1 MIITI
6 GHFAVLLALV
16 LSLAQV
22 IVPLV
27 GAARQ
32 NTNIMHAGRILA
44 VINFVLVA
52 TGFFALMYAHI
63 TDDFSVLNVAMN
75 SHSAKPL
82 LYKIT
87 GTWASHEGSMMLWVL
102 ILTLFGAALSFLSPD
117 MPLIIRARALAVQ
130 GMTGVGFLAF
140 ILFTSD
146 PFMRLFPAPQDG
158 QDLNPL
164 LQDPGLA
171 FHPPGLYM
179 GYVGFS
185 SVFSLAAA
193 LLMTDDIDA
202 HWAKYLRPWVLGAWA
217 CLTMGIA
224 GGSWWAYY
232 ELGWGGW
239 WFWDPVENAALMPW
253 LAGTALLHSIATSMH
268 RGALLRWTLLLSIVT
283 FSLSLLGTFLVRS
296 GILTSVHTFAV
307 DPERGVFVLVLL
319 GLATGGALTLYA
331 VRAHKLPESPL
342 FTPISREG
350 ALLLNNLFICS
361 ACATLVTG
369 TLYPIILNALGG
381 GSVSVGA
388 PYFNA
393 TIVPLMLPVLF
404 IMGFAPF
411 LRWKQADL
419 RSVFGAMK
427 IALALALLATIVTLY
442 IYGFHHIMGVVALAL
457 GAWLVGGTIED
468 GLRHRLHIFVHL
480 PRLLGHAGIG
490 IAVIGMAGSVYN
502 QEYAFTMQQGDARDI
517 GGYHLSFIALNDIEG
532 ANYQAQRGTFTI
544 ARKGNQTI
552 LYPEWRFYPVQGMP
566 LSHVSLDFNILE
578 DLYLALGEEQ
588 IDQKGAQNHVVR
600 FQIHPLAPWIWIG
613 GIIAALG
620 GFVGALQAFSRPGS
634 SKRII

>member
-1 MIITI
+1 MINII
-6 GHFAVLLALV
+6 GHFAVLIALF
-16 LSLAQV
+16 LSLAQA

-32 NTNIMHAGRILA
+32 KSGSMQAGRVLA
-44 VINFVLVA
+44 VLNFILVA
-52 TGFFALMYAHI
+52 MGFFALMYGHV

-75 SHSAKPL
+75 SHSTKPL

-102 ILTLFGAALSFLSPD
+102 ILTVFGAAMSFVAPD
-117 MPLIIRARALAVQ
+117 MPLILRARALAVQ

-146 PFMRLFPAPQDG
+146 PFIRVFPAPLDG
-158 QDLNPL
+158 RDLNPL

-171 FHPPGLYM
+171 FHPPGLYL

-193 LLMTDDIDA
+193 LLMTRGVDA
-202 HWAKYLRPWVLGAWA
+202 RWAKWLRPWVLGSWA
-217 CLTMGIA
+217 CLTFGITM
-224 GGSWWAYY
+224 GSWWAYY

-253 LAGTALLHSIATSMH
+253 LAGTALLHSVVASAR
-268 RGALLRWTLLLSIVT
+268 RGALLRWTLLLSVVT

-307 DPERGVFVLVLL
+307 DPQRGVFVLALL
-319 GLATGGALTLYA
+319 GIATGGALVLYA
-331 VRAHKLPESPL
+331 SRAHQLPEGTL
-342 FTPISREG
+342 FAPMSREG
-350 ALLLNNLFICS
+350 ALLVNNLFICT

-369 TLYPIILNALGG
+369 TLYPLLLDAVGG
-381 GSVSVGA
+381 GTVSVGA

-404 IMGFAPF
+404 VMGFAPF
-411 LRWKQADL
+411 LKWDHADL
-419 RSVFGAMK
+419 RMALSAMK
-427 IALALALLATIVTLY
+427 VATGLLCLAVVGGLY
-442 IYGFHHIMGVVALAL
+442 FYGDHHIIGVVALAL
-457 GAWLVGGTIED
+457 GAWVLGGTLD
-468 GLRHRLHIFVHL
+468 DAWAQRKNSFYQL

-502 QEYAFTMQQGDARDI
+502 QENAFTMKPGDSKDVA
-517 GGYHLSFIALNDIEG
+517 GYHLMFDAIDDVEG
-532 ANYQAQRGTFTI
+532 ANYEAKRGTFTLTKAGDSI
-544 ARKGNQTI
+544 V
-552 LYPEWRFYPVQGMP
+552 LYPEWRFYPVQSMP
-566 LSHVSLDFNILE
+566 LSHVALRPDMLR
-578 DLYLALGEEQ
+578 DLYLALGQEQ
-588 IDQKGAQNHVVR
+588 SDGHGGTTYAVR

-613 GIIAALG
+613 GVVVAVG
-620 GFVGALQAFSRPGS
+620 GFIGALQSLRLRRQNGS
-634 SKRII
+634 

>member
-1 MIITI
+1 MIITL
-6 GHFAVLLALV
+6 GHFAVSLALL
-16 LSLAQV
+16 LSLAQS
-22 IVPLV
+22 IIPLF
-27 GAARQ
+27 GASQ
-32 NTNIMHAGRILA
+32 NNIKKIQIGRGLA
-44 VINFVLVA
+44 LANFVLVA
-52 TGFFALMYAHI
+52 TGFFALMYAHV
-63 TDDFSVLNVAMN
+63 TDDFSVVNVAMN
-75 SHSAKPL
+75 SHSTKPL

-102 ILTLFGAALSFLSPD
+102 ILTLFGALIALVPRD
-117 MPLIIRARALAVQ
+117 MPLVLRARALAVQ

-146 PFMRLFPAPQDG
+146 PFIRIFPAPTDG

-193 LLMTDDIDA
+193 LLMTRDIDA
-202 HWAKYLRPWVLGAWA
+202 KWAKYLRVWVLLSWGF
-217 CLTMGIA
+217 LTFGITM
-224 GGSWWAYY
+224 GSWWAYY

-253 LAGTALLHSIATSMH
+253 LSGTALLHSVIASAR
-268 RGALLRWTLLLSIVT
+268 RGALLRWTLLLSVIT

-307 DPERGVFVLVLL
+307 DPERGVFVLALL
-319 GLATGGALTLYA
+319 GIATGGALILYA
-331 VRAHKLPESPL
+331 ARAHQLPEGTL
-342 FTPISREG
+342 FAPISREG
-350 ALLLNNLFICS
+350 GLLINNLFICT

-369 TLYPIILNALGG
+369 TLYPLLLDALGG
-381 GSVSVGA
+381 GTVSVGA

-393 TIVPLMLPVLF
+393 TMVPLLLPVLF

-411 LRWKQADL
+411 LKWNKGDVRN
-419 RSVFGAMK
+419 
-427 IALALALLATIVTLY
+427 ALANMKLAALLMLTAIAAGLY
-442 IYGFHHIMGVVALAL
+442 AYGNHHIIGFIAL
-457 GAWLVGGTIED
+457 GAGGWVVGASITD
-468 GLRHRLHIFVHL
+468 AWRNRDALFANA
-480 PRLLGHAGIG
+480 PRLLGHLGIG

-502 QEYAFTMQQGDARDI
+502 QENAFTMQVGDARDVS
-517 GGYHLSFIALNDIEG
+517 GYHITFDALADVQGE
-532 ANYQAQRGTFTI
+532 NYLAQRGTFTVI
-544 ARKGNQTI
+544 RGDDNVT
-552 LYPEWRFYPVQGMP
+552 LYPEWRFYPVQAMP
-566 LSHVSLDFNILE
+566 LSHVALRPDAMR

-588 IDQKGAQNHVVR
+588 EDGKKKTHAVR

-613 GIIAALG
+613 GVITALG
-620 GFVGALQAFSRPGS
+620 GFAGVAQSF
-634 SKRII
+634 KKKWI